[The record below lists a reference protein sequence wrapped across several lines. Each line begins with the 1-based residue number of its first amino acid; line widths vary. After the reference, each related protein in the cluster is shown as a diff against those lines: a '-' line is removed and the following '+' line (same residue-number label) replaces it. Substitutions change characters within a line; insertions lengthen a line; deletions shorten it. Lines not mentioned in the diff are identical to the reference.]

1 MYLYIIYNIKVYYIN
16 QKIKMYM
23 VICIWYKVFIIN
35 KLYVFLSILLKNK
48 KS

>member
-1 MYLYIIYNIKVYYIN
+1 MYLYIIYNIKVYNIN
-16 QKIKMYM
+16 QQIKMYM
-23 VICIWYKVFIIN
+23 VYKVFIIN